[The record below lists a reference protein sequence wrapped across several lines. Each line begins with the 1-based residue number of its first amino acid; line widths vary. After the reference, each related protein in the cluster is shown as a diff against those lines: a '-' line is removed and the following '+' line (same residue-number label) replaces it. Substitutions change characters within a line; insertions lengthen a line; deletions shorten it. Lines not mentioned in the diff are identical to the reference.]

1 MRMLRPTFALIS
13 VVIFNS
19 GCASTASISVKQERL
34 QTITAYANTDQQ
46 RADRYLDTLRAK
58 KNRFLS
64 ENGYDTDYV
73 PGVSPNENVNQ
84 VANVALGLS
93 ECDKISYGNWSASVM
108 YGQTFAAYENYV
120 RTMERCYQA
129 SGKS

>member
-1 MRMLRPTFALIS
+1 MLRPTIALFLLVLIS
-13 VVIFNS
+13 S
-19 GCASTASISVKQERL
+19 GCATTAHNNAAGDTL
-34 QTITAYANTDQQ
+34 HLATGYANTDQQ

-64 ENGYDTDYV
+64 ENGFEANYI
-73 PGVSPNENVNQ
+73 PGVSPSENAIQ
-84 VANVALGLS
+84 ADNVALGLS

-108 YGQTFAAYENYV
+108 YGQTFDAYANFV

-129 SGKS
+129 SENG